1 MDIMYILKSN
11 RKYGLFSKDFQQY
24 FAPYYDDIISYQ
36 TEKCI
41 CLQNGKYGVVDSCNN
56 VLLPFK
62 YTAIED
68 IDNDWLE
75 YCKVRIIENPKRA
88 FMYKE
93 FLPQKRNLQTLD
105 AENECLC

>member
-1 MDIMYILKSN
+1 MFCFL
-11 RKYGLFSKDFQQY
+11 
-24 FAPYYDDIISYQ
+24 
-36 TEKCI
+36 
-41 CLQNGKYGVVDSCNN
+41 
-56 VLLPFK
+56 FK

-105 AENECLC
+105 AENEWISLLNDANEKYLF